1 MGQRLVLS
9 VTYKGNELANAY
21 YHWSGYTSPA
31 FTLCNMLYHAVGAL
45 RDGGEKDNFLLAIKA
60 LEATGAG
67 FDNESYDATD
77 LTLLKV
83 LYPDQT
89 FSFEVDRNQGIISCF
104 PKSRADSFSCG
115 EEFAYFDL
123 ADMTFNFDVCCHYDT
138 LGEVKKY
145 FNDED
150 LKDIPYYDFTPCNMD
165 YGTFRD
171 FVDGLT
177 SHPIIQCEDGYY
189 SEIA

>member
-31 FTLCNMLYHAVGAL
+31 FDVCQIAYYTVGTL
-45 RDGGEKDNFLLAIKA
+45 RDCGEKDNFLLAIRA

-67 FDNESYDATD
+67 FDNKSYDATD

-83 LYPDQT
+83 LYPDQA
-89 FSFEVDRNQGIISCF
+89 FDVELDRNQGIISCF
-104 PKSRADSFSCG
+104 PKSRDDSFNCG
-115 EEFAYFDL
+115 EEFATFDI
-123 ADMTFNFDVCCHYDT
+123 ADMTFNFSVCCHYNT
-138 LGEVKKY
+138 LLEVKKY

-150 LKDIPYYDFTPCNMD
+150 LEDIPYYDFIPCNMD
-165 YGTFRD
+165 YGTLRD

-177 SHPIIQCEDGYY
+177 SHAIIQCEDGYY